1 MSYDTWKLRSDLDDS
16 CEQFAQDEY
25 EDLEAT
31 AAMLGVTVDEYLA
44 NKALDRYVAR
54 HQEPPEDN
62 QIPF

>member
-1 MSYDTWKLRSDLDDS
+1 MSYDQWKLRSDLDDS

-25 EDLEAT
+25 EDMEAT

-44 NKALDRYVAR
+44 DKALDRYVAR
-54 HQEPPEDN
+54 YQEPPQDD